1 METMTFEGLF
11 KLIKELTELTE
22 NLLIKAESLEKK
34 VENLEKKVEN
44 LEKKVESLEREVT
57 KSASPWVRGW
67 KGASDYTKVSITTL
81 QRDIP
86 ELSKSITRYKLADKT
101 FLLKKSELDEFI
113 EGTAVRG

>member
-34 VENLEKKVEN
+34 VENLEKKVE
-44 LEKKVESLEREVT
+44 SLEREVT

-67 KGASDYTKVSITTL
+67 KGASDYIGMSVTAL
-81 QRDIP
+81 RRDVP
-86 ELSKSITRYKLADKT
+86 ELSKSLTRYQVTYKT

-113 EGTAVRG
+113 EGTAVKG

>member
-1 METMTFEGLF
+1 MQSMTIEVLFELNR
-11 KLIKELTELTE
+11 KQTELIE
-22 NLLIKAESLEKK
+22 QLLIKA
-34 VENLEKKVEN
+34 ENLEKKVEN
-44 LEKKVESLEREVT
+44 LEKKVESLESEVV
-57 KSASPWVRGW
+57 KNSSPWVRGW